1 MSKED
6 LGNTGLSLGLT
17 IIVLGIIIQFVFLDY
32 ELALWIAT
40 FLIGF
45 GIAGMGIEIEKTNSG
60 KGFDSIGVGT
70 LFFLPSFLSL
80 FNFSNVWIKIIL
92 MIPLM
97 IGIFGIILGISKQIN
112 LRKNNKNIKE
122 NSILNTGEKI
132 EIFFSLIGF
141 ISNIVTIIAFF
152 SN

>member
-17 IIVLGIIIQFVFLDY
+17 FIVLGIIIQFVFLDY

-132 EIFFSLIGF
+132 
-141 ISNIVTIIAFF
+141 
-152 SN
+152 

>member
-17 IIVLGIIIQFVFLDY
+17 FIVLGIIIQFVFLDY

-132 EIFFSLIGF
+132 EIFFSLIPELFIGF
-141 ISNIVTIIAFF
+141 QKTP
-152 SN
+152 

>member
-17 IIVLGIIIQFVFLDY
+17 FIVLGIIIQFVFLDY

-112 LRKNNKNIKE
+112 LRKNNKNI
-122 NSILNTGEKI
+122 N
-132 EIFFSLIGF
+132 
-141 ISNIVTIIAFF
+141 IIAVFLVEKSCF
-152 SN
+152 YFNIEQIYFNKRKLEVLK

>member
-17 IIVLGIIIQFVFLDY
+17 FIVLGIIIQFVFLDY

-122 NSILNTGEKI
+122 NSILNTGKKI